1 LFITFEGIEGSGK
14 STQATLLYEW
24 MIDKGHEVILT
35 REPGGTK
42 SAEEIRNFILTPKE
56 EKFPPPAELLLY
68 MAARSFH
75 VENLI
80 EPSIKKGIIVIS
92 DRFSDATVAYQGY
105 GRGIDIKL
113 IKTINEFAT
122 KGIKPDITILIDVP
136 SAVGLSRL
144 KGEKD
149 RIEQESL
156 EFHEKVRKGYIEI
169 AKSEP
174 DRVKVVDGTKSI
186 EDIFKE
192 VQSLIKEKMEI

>member
-1 LFITFEGIEGSGK
+1 
-14 STQATLLYEW
+14 
-24 MIDKGHEVILT
+24 
-35 REPGGTK
+35 
-42 SAEEIRNFILTPKE
+42 
-56 EKFPPPAELLLY
+56 
-68 MAARSFH
+68 
-75 VENLI
+75 
-80 EPSIKKGIIVIS
+80 
-92 DRFSDATVAYQGY
+92 
-105 GRGIDIKL
+105 
-113 IKTINEFAT
+113 
-122 KGIKPDITILIDVP
+122 VP

-186 EDIFKE
+186 EVIFKE